1 MTGTSDQEP
10 DRASDA
16 AREGRELLDAFY
28 FPDDEDGRAKE
39 FRENAIRLIVF
50 DLHLAIEDL
59 LKFFLHARVAQDSV
73 LEENADISYVKGLP
87 SRQAIDL
94 SARLGVIDKELHGH
108 LVELNT
114 LRNRAGHTWALDE
127 PEMGLD
133 GPKPDAFPLRWKG
146 RRLTSEIVKEEL
158 LPLYGRIYE
167 GLFGAY
173 LDTLPDSPEAE
184 DEPS

>member
-16 AREGRELLDAFY
+16 AREGREPLDAFY